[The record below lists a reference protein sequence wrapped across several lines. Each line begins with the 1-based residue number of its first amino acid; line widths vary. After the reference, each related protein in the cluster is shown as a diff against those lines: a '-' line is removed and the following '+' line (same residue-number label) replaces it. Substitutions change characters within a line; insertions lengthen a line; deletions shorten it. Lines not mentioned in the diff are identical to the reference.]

1 MSYILLTKE
10 LKKHA
15 TKERAKLCARFFKTG
30 PGQYGEGDVFIGLTV
45 PMMRSIGK
53 VFEKTLTFVDI
64 EKLMHSKI
72 HEERYIGIITLVQWY
87 KQSEKEKD
95 DKVRLQKQKKI
106 FDFYIKNVA
115 GVNNW
120 DLVDTSAPYI
130 VGPYISQ
137 MTHEKCLVFINKCI
151 KSSNLWINRIII
163 VASYYQI
170 KKGNEKMTFYVTERF
185 LSHKH
190 DLMHKAVGWMLRE
203 VGKNCGVDVLESYLQ
218 SHVRQIPRTTLR
230 YAIERFPDSV
240 RKMYLSL

>member
-15 TKERAKLCARFFKTG
+15 TKERANLCARFFKTG

-45 PMMRSIGK
+45 PMTRKLAKEYES
-53 VFEKTLTFVDI
+53 TLTFVDI
-64 EKLMHSKI
+64 EKLIHSKI
-72 HEERYIGIITLVQWY
+72 HEERYVGIIVLVQWF
-87 KQSEKEKD
+87 KHAEKEKNE
-95 DKVRLQKQKKI
+95 KVRLKAQKRI

-120 DLVDTSAPYI
+120 DLVDTSASYI
-130 VGPYISQ
+130 VGPFISE
-137 MTHEKCLVFINKCI
+137 MTHEKRLVFINRCI
-151 KSSNLWINRIII
+151 ASKNLWINRIII

-170 KKGNEKMTFYVTERF
+170 KQGNEKMTFYVAERF

-203 VGKNCGVDVLESYLQ
+203 VGKNCGVDVLESFLQ
-218 SHVRQIPRTTLR
+218 THIRQIPRTTLR

>member
-10 LKKHA
+10 LKKHT

-53 VFEKTLTFVDI
+53 VFEKTLTFSDI

-72 HEERYIGIITLVQWY
+72 HEERYIGISVLVQWY
-87 KQSEKEKD
+87 EQARKEKKD
-95 DKVRLQKQKKI
+95 TVRTQKQKKI

-120 DLVDTSAPYI
+120 DLVDTSASYI
-130 VGPYISQ
+130 VGPFISE
-137 MTHEKCLVFINKCI
+137 MTHEKRLAFINKCI
-151 KSSNLWINRIII
+151 KSSNLWVNRIII
-163 VASYYQI
+163 VASYDQI
-170 KKGNEKMTFYVTERF
+170 KKGNEKMTFYVAERF

-203 VGKNCGVDVLESYLQ
+203 VGKNCGVDVLESFLKKHIFQ
-218 SHVRQIPRTTLR
+218 MPRTTLR
-230 YAIERFPDSV
+230 YAIERFPEQS
-240 RKMYLSL
+240 RKLYLSL